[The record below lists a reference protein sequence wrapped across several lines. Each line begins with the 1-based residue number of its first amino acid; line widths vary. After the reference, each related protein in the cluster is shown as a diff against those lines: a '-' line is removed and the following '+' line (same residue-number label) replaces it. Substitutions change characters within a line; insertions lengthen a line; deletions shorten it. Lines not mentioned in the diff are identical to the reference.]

1 MADGCFLVFCGIP
14 GSGKTTLAKEL
25 TLMSWEIIGKR
36 VHFIYVSYDD
46 FIPEGRPAITIATEA
61 SPRANWS
68 WKEKR
73 IEIVNGLEELV
84 LSPGVVENDM
94 VGAQE
99 KSWGNR
105 KQLLEQLVSKSC
117 LCGEGHMTRYVRWVG

>member
-105 KQLLEQLVSKSC
+105 KQLVSKSC
-117 LCGEGHMTRYVRWVG
+117 LCGEGHMTRYVMGWVSEVG